1 MSVRTL
7 LFKWV
12 SITLFVCNVKIV
24 WLISFTN
31 NNCGVLRITFSKSLI
46 VKVELNEKLVK
57 EGMDQSHVSVWK
69 LASGFLLFAFFN
81 FSTLFVPL
89 FNSRQQH
96 YAYKWS
102 QMYLS
107 RFGFPLD
114 VDMDMKIQYLAEYKY
129 IFLRSSKSNMLVNYI
144 IKG

>member
-12 SITLFVCNVKIV
+12 SITYFVCNVKIV

-57 EGMDQSHVSVWK
+57 EGMDQSHVSMYESWHLVFSFSHSSISLLSLFLYLILDNNTMRTNGHRCIYLDLDSHWMWIWIWK
-69 LASGFLLFAFFN
+69 SSIWLNTNIYFFGAQN
-81 FSTLFVPL
+81 PICL
-89 FNSRQQH
+89 
-96 YAYKWS
+96 
-102 QMYLS
+102 
-107 RFGFPLD
+107 
-114 VDMDMKIQYLAEYKY
+114 
-129 IFLRSSKSNMLVNYI
+129 
-144 IKG
+144 